1 MIINL
6 NRSEIAVLLLHMSIT
21 RKNIR
26 NGFKRIYKGRHKK
39 VLNSFDEVKNSLE
52 MTIGDIENMDNDKL
66 VEFNFNVNEIKMI
79 DSFLNW
85 YVVRLEKT
93 LKGAGRIIDED
104 KKQLEVLKNI
114 HKKAGKTLEIQ
125 LI

>member
-6 NRSEIAVLLLHMSIT
+6 NKSEIAVLLLHMSIT

-26 NGFKRIYKGRHKK
+26 NGFKRNYKGQHKK

-52 MTIGDIENMDNDKL
+52 MTIDDIENMNNDKL
-66 VEFNFNVNEIKMI
+66 IEFNFNVNEIKMI
-79 DSFLNW
+79 DSFLDW

-104 KKQLEVLKNI
+104 KKQIQVLKSI